1 MDNTMALLDSGNL
14 LQQPAINASLHQTL
28 GVKVVKTNVIARG
41 ANQLSIDIE
50 GISKGIY
57 LKFPNLQTSF
67 LVRPLVVK
75 NLASPLNLG
84 SKFNFEFM
92 LTPQLVEQDVNTRIK
107 SNHYEIQGKKG
118 KLFSRLVTITVIKP
132 YLQDDEMFMN
142 ILNKWPDEGRIGQH
156 TLAESRRKSGE
167 NSITKPE
174 GIELTNPGEKKDRII
189 QTLEPQGIENKDS
202 THLTP
207 TDIDHKENTT
217 RTSLDHTKD
226 VPNVNRIMRL
236 AWLTGNAQHYIYPEP
251 SEGLEPLPNES
262 TTYNTVPGPKEVFT
276 NTTSLHKFSLSSL
289 KGVRNLGLTQMEHY
303 MGRNL
308 EDRGGMPRITTMVE
322 NYMNSLKN
330 IAVDRPSQ
338 LSGTRHPRTRNQTKR
353 SVTEGEAQRMW
364 THEGDQTQDVHH
376 SM

>member
-1 MDNTMALLDSGNL
+1 MFAPLIVGKDDGQYEHITMALLDSGNL

-92 LTPQLVEQDVNTRIK
+92 LTPQLVEQDVNTGIK

-118 KLFSRLVTITVIKP
+118 KLFSRLVTISVIKP
-132 YLQDDEMFMN
+132 YLQDDEMFMK
-142 ILNKWPDEGRIGQH
+142 ILDKWPDEGRIGQH
-156 TLAESRRKSGE
+156 TLAESRRKWGE

-174 GIELTNPGEKKDRII
+174 GIEFTNPREKKDRII
-189 QTLEPQGIENKDS
+189 QTLGPQGIEDEDS

-217 RTSLDHTKD
+217 TTSLDHTKD

-236 AWLTGNAQHYIYPEP
+236 ARLTGNAQHYIYPEP

-276 NTTSLHKFSLSSL
+276 NTTSLPKFSLSSL
-289 KGVRNLGLTQMEHY
+289 EGVRNLGLTQMEHY

-330 IAVDRPSQ
+330 IVS
-338 LSGTRHPRTRNQTKR
+338 
-353 SVTEGEAQRMW
+353 
-364 THEGDQTQDVHH
+364 
-376 SM
+376 